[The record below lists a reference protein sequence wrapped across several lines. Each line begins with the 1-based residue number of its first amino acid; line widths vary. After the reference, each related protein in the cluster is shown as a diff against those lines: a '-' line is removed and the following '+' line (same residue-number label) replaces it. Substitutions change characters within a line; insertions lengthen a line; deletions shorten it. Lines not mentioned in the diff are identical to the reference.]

1 MRLPPG
7 LVFLDHTADV
17 GIGIEAPCLHTF
29 LHRAALGMLA
39 LLRGQE
45 DEEPGWDEPSP
56 DESGPVESGQDEPDR
71 RAASERDPAEP
82 LSASVELD
90 AASPPSLL
98 AEWLR
103 ELLFLHEVEHRD
115 YVDADFH
122 ALEPTALR
130 AQVRLEPAV
139 GAVREIKGV
148 TYHELR
154 VERTGDR
161 WKGQVI
167 FDV

>member
-17 GIGIEAPCLHTF
+17 GIGIEAPSLDVF

-45 DEEPGWDEPSP
+45 DEEPGWDEP
-56 DESGPVESGQDEPDR
+56 GQDEPDR
-71 RAASERDPAEP
+71 RAASEGVPAEP

-90 AASPPSLL
+90 AAGPPSLL
-98 AEWLR
+98 VEWLR

-122 ALEPTALR
+122 VLEPTALR
-130 AQVRLEPAV
+130 GRVRLEPAV

-154 VERTGDR
+154 VEQTGNR

>member
-17 GIGIEAPCLHTF
+17 GIGIEAPSLDVF

-45 DEEPGWDEPSP
+45 DEDPGWDEPAP
-56 DESGPVESGQDEPDR
+56 DG
-71 RAASERDPAEP
+71 RAASETAPAEP
-82 LSASVELD
+82 SSASVELE
-90 AASPPSLL
+90 AAGPPSLL

-115 YVDADFH
+115 YVDAEFH
-122 ALEPTALR
+122 VLEPTGLR
-130 AQVRLEPAV
+130 ARVRLEPAV

-154 VERTGDR
+154 VERADNR